1 MYDLENRKN
10 KLSDISETTESL
22 TTNTKKRIGEPYSN
36 LGEAYTN
43 LYEGNMGL
51 HGMMQSAKQN
61 QKATAMASL
70 NARAEASGGAT
81 YNYSGQQ
88 VGYIDRRDSALGLKN
103 KAKTDSDLAK
113 AAKNLSVTEASKAAQ
128 KAEDAR
134 LDAEKTCKI
143 KNKSKKDKYQIELN
157 KIKTEYDEQLNNL
170 NQQKTKLLNE
180 KSETYSDTARQQLNV
195 HQDAVV
201 KDGINVTTNP
211 THLLHANIKESAQN
225 DIIERTQNRIKAID
239 DEYAILK
246 DEELRLLEEKEKAIN
261 NLQPAIYEE
270 CYTNIEGFKE
280 GATFTITPTSSAEE
294 TGNYD
299 IFKTSVHNLIDNK
312 IVEKAVQEKNFKN
325 DLVLSY
331 LSDNEYSKTDLKKIY
346 DSEEQKNNLN
356 KRKNNILKYE
366 NNVFK
371 KYIHILKVIVIVLLL
386 TAPILILNK
395 KEIIN
400 YTITKYLIV
409 ILFVLVFMYIIKV
422 LYDINSRDS
431 INFNKYKL
439 DDAKYR
445 ALKSNDKISR
455 KGRISNIFGGTCI
468 GSDCCDE
475 GMTYDANSDKC
486 IYTPEEV
493 STPSA

>member
-61 QKATAMASL
+61 QKASLMARR
-70 NARAEASGGAT
+70 NAKSQSEGGGVYDDSGR
-81 YNYSGQQ
+81 Q
-88 VGYIDRRDSALGLKN
+88 VGHINRRDSVVGLKE
-103 KAKTDSDLAK
+103 KAKTDSGLAK
-113 AAKNLSVTEASKAAQ
+113 AAKDRSNTQASKAEQ

-143 KNKSKKDKYQIELN
+143 KNKSNKDKYQIELN

-201 KDGINVTTNP
+201 KDGTNIITKPRAFINAYKNE
-211 THLLHANIKESAQN
+211 AAMN
-225 DIIERTQNRIKAID
+225 DIINHTKNRIKAID
-239 DEYAILK
+239 DEYDILK
-246 DEELRLLEEKEKAIN
+246 GKELRLLEQKEKAIN

-280 GATFTITPTSSAEE
+280 GATFTLTPTTGAEE

-325 DLVLSY
+325 DLLLSY
-331 LSDNEYSKTDLKKIY
+331 ISGEETNNDLKKIY
-346 DSEEQKNNLN
+346 DSEVQKNNLN
-356 KRKNNILKYE
+356 KRKNNILQYE
-366 NNVFK
+366 NNVFN

-439 DDAKYR
+439 DDAKYK
-445 ALKSNDKISR
+445 ALKSNEKISR

-468 GSDCCDE
+468 GSDCCDM

-486 IYTPEEV
+486 IHTPEEV
-493 STPSA
+493 LPLPP